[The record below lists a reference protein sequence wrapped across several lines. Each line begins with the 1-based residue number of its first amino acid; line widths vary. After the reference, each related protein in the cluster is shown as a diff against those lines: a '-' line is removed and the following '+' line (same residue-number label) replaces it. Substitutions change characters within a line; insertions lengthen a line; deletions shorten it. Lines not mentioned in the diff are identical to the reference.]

1 MSRIEWHVQN
11 VRGFKSQEKKVNF
24 LQHDIIGIMVM
35 LSMTNNISNE
45 YMYPIYKFTTSV
57 CLSVTEVLG
66 GGGNGGPVE
75 AAGDL
80 SATRNRF
87 HFLINCCISLWTQ
100 FVCVSRE
107 RERAC
112 ARSFSSWT
120 TFFPVAKEQE
130 MVEEAVD
137 DARSV
142 C

>member
-1 MSRIEWHVQN
+1 MDS
-11 VRGFKSQEKKVNF
+11 F
-24 LQHDIIGIMVM
+24 LAFFGEEN
-35 LSMTNNISNE
+35 LE
-45 YMYPIYKFTTSV
+45 RKMYPMYVVKEEYV
-57 CLSVTEVLG
+57 V
-66 GGGNGGPVE
+66 
-75 AAGDL
+75 
-80 SATRNRF
+80 
-87 HFLINCCISLWTQ
+87 
-100 FVCVSRE
+100 VCVKGLMRLSRVQRE